1 VLTAL
6 VATLGAAFYGFA
18 DFYGGLASR
27 RDAALVVTI
36 TAQATG
42 LVVLGTL
49 ALIFPPASWT
59 DPLILWGVGA
69 GLLGGTGVLSLY
81 AGLATGRMSVV
92 APITAALSGALPA
105 AVGLSTGARPSWV
118 AMVGMVLALCSVV
131 IVSVFSGED
140 EVGVAGAGQG
150 KRALGFAVIAGVGFG
165 LSILCWA
172 QTPASTGFAPLV
184 AARVTSVTV
193 FSAAAMLLGMRRLVP
208 VRAAMPMALLTGVL
222 DAAANLT
229 QVTALR
235 MGPLA
240 LASVLGALYPVAT
253 VLLARYVLHERLRG
267 WQRVGI
273 AMALV
278 AVALTAWPG

>member
-1 VLTAL
+1 MLTAL
-6 VATLGAAFYGFA
+6 VATLGAVFYGFA

-27 RDAALVVTI
+27 RDAALII
-36 TAQATG
+36 TLAAQATG
-42 LVVLGTL
+42 LVVLGAL
-49 ALIFPPASWT
+49 ALIFPPESWQ
-59 DPLILWGVGA
+59 DPLILWGVAA
-69 GLLGGTGVLSLY
+69 GILGGTGVLSLY

-105 AVGLSTGARPSWV
+105 AVGLSTGAPPSWI
-118 AMVGMVLALCSVV
+118 AMVGMVLALVSVV
-131 IVSVFSGED
+131 IVSVFAEEE
-140 EVGVAGAGQG
+140 EVGTPGAGSG
-150 KRALGFAVIAGVGFG
+150 RRALMFAVISGVGFG

-184 AARVTSVTV
+184 AARATSVTV
-193 FSAAAMLLGMRRLVP
+193 FSVAALAMGLRRLVP
-208 VRAAMPMALLTGVL
+208 VREVMPMALLTGVL
-222 DAAANLT
+222 DSAANFT

-253 VLLARYVLHERLRG
+253 VLLARFVLHEHLRG

-273 AMALV
+273 VMALV
-278 AVALTAWPG
+278 AVVLTAIP